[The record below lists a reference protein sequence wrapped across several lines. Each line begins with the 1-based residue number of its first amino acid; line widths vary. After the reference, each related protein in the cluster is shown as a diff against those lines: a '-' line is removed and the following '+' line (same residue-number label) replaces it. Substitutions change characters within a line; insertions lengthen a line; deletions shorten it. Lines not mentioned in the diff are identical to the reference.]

1 MSEKESAINAEVL
14 GEEAALPVKDR
25 LGFADA
31 EDDVLPL
38 PPALTLEQER
48 KLWRKI
54 DRRLL
59 PILTL
64 MYLCSFLDR
73 GNIGTSLMGLKR
85 SPYSCRDANMF
96 RQCQAARVNYA
107 TSPGWEQVQHCA
119 RECVNIPV
127 SYVLLI
133 RHRRRCTSL

>member
-1 MSEKESAINAEVL
+1 MSEKESAINAGVL
-14 GEEAALPVKDR
+14 GEEAALSVKDR
-25 LGFADA
+25 LGLADA

-64 MYLCSFLDR
+64 MYLCSFLDHFLR
-73 GNIGTSLMGLKR
+73 ACDFAFVSSTVVKR
-85 SPYSCRDANMF
+85 IYNRFDILQTCL
-96 RQCQAARVNYA
+96 
-107 TSPGWEQVQHCA
+107 
-119 RECVNIPV
+119 V
-127 SYVLLI
+127 SKK
-133 RHRRRCTSL
+133 CF